1 MDTFICSSW
10 YFLRYADPHNAEQ
23 AWSKEEIAKWLP
35 VDMYIGGAEHATM
48 HLLYARYFVKALR
61 DMGLLGID
69 EPFTQLYHQ
78 GIVLGPDGQK
88 MSKSRGN
95 VIAPDAV
102 VGRYGADAVRA
113 YLMFMGPFDQGG
125 PWSNQGI
132 EGVWRYMNRVWTLVS
147 EYLERRGEGA
157 QHVSEQ
163 GVTVERLRHKMVARV
178 SDDYANL
185 RYNTA
190 LAALMEYVN
199 GLNKLRDASPEVVR
213 DPRFA
218 AAIETLLVLLAPMT
232 PHITEE
238 LWHEIGH
245 SDSVHAQSWPSYD
258 PALTVDEVVTV
269 VVQVNGKVRDR
280 LEVAP
285 SISEDEVRRL
295 ALASERV
302 QAAIEGRDLK
312 KFVYVPGRLANLV
325 A

>member
-1 MDTFICSSW
+1 
-10 YFLRYADPHNAEQ
+10 
-23 AWSKEEIAKWLP
+23 
-35 VDMYIGGAEHATM
+35 
-48 HLLYARYFVKALR
+48 
-61 DMGLLGID
+61 
-69 EPFTQLYHQ
+69 
-78 GIVLGPDGQK
+78 
-88 MSKSRGN
+88 
-95 VIAPDAV
+95 
-102 VGRYGADAVRA
+102 
-113 YLMFMGPFDQGG
+113 MFMGPFDQGG

-147 EYLERRGEGA
+147 EYLERRGDGA
-157 QHVSEQ
+157 PRDSEQ
-163 GVTVERLRHKMVARV
+163 AAAVERLRHKTIARV
-178 SDDYANL
+178 GEDYANL

-213 DPRFA
+213 DRSFA
-218 AAIETLLVLLAPMT
+218 AAIDTLLVLLAPMV

-238 LWHEIGH
+238 LWHEVGH
-245 SDSVHAQSWPSYD
+245 ESSVHAQSWPNYD
-258 PALTVDEVVTV
+258 PALTVDEVITV

-285 SISEDEVRRL
+285 DISEDEVRRL

-302 QAAIEGRDLK
+302 QAAIEGRALK